1 MERYIDG
8 QIDSVGEYSRNRGN
22 SLGLIDRQI
31 DRLLDKYVYRQ
42 IDRKIN
48 RLLDKYVYR
57 QIDRKIDRQMDIQLD
72 RYKERQLD
80 R

>member
-31 DRLLDKYVYRQ
+31 DRQIDFSSNMFIDRQIERQ

-48 RLLDKYVYR
+48 RQKDK
-57 QIDRKIDRQMDIQLD
+57 QIDGFIVR
-72 RYKERQLD
+72 
-80 R
+80 

>member
-31 DRLLDKYVYRQ
+31 DFSLNMFIDRQ
-42 IDRKIN
+42 IER
-48 RLLDKYVYR
+48 Y
-57 QIDRKIDRQMDIQLD
+57 IDRKIDRQKDKQT
-72 RYKERQLD
+72 ER
-80 R
+80 

>member
-8 QIDSVGEYSRNRGN
+8 QIDSGGEYSRNRGN

-42 IDRKIN
+42 IDRKI
-48 RLLDKYVYR
+48 
-57 QIDRKIDRQMDIQLD
+57 DRQKDKQT
-72 RYKERQLD
+72 ER
-80 R
+80 